1 MFFLEGIF
9 LFSWVKCEN
18 NSLRARRETERER
31 EKKKERQYCLSVCR
45 KTETNY
51 TNGNKLLKS
60 FILDFSFVY
69 QAL

>member
-31 EKKKERQYCLSVCR
+31 EKKERKAILPLRLSQ
-45 KTETNY
+45 
-51 TNGNKLLKS
+51 NGDELH
-60 FILDFSFVY
+60 
-69 QAL
+69 